1 MRNFILYWLDTYAT
15 FTRFTTCGQ
24 GATPRCDA
32 EVRRK
37 VRRQLARA
45 RAGSRRP
52 FIVLVLKAVS
62 QPGWIRMDS
71 ASQRYL
77 PAPALAPSQTCGQ
90 GIPELMVMALS
101 KVPIAQTKKRPKPIE
116 ANRRR
121 GRSQSKPIEEEAEE
135 VCVLFSIHGKTGF
148 QFCSD
153 M

>member
-1 MRNFILYWLDTYAT
+1 
-15 FTRFTTCGQ
+15 
-24 GATPRCDA
+24 
-32 EVRRK
+32 
-37 VRRQLARA
+37 
-45 RAGSRRP
+45 
-52 FIVLVLKAVS
+52 
-62 QPGWIRMDS
+62 MDS
-71 ASQRYL
+71 NGFGIARRVGELESWRVGELERYL

-116 ANRRR
+116 ANR
-121 GRSQSKPIEEEAEE
+121 SQSKPIEEEAEE